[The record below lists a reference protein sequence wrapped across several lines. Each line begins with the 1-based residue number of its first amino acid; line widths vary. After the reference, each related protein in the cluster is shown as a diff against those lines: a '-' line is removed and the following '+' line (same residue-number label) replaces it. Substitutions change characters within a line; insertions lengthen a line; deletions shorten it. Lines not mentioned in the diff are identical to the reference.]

1 MREGLGVLDVGCGTG
16 DDVRA
21 MAQIVGPSGR
31 ACGVDASAA
40 MIAEAQKRGVSA
52 NVSFAQADAGVLPF
66 DDAAF
71 DAVRAERLFQH
82 LIKPEGAAA
91 ELRRVTRAGGKV
103 FLIDPDWE
111 TLVVAGADAR
121 ITRQITSALV
131 EGVANP
137 FAGRN
142 ALGLLRRAGFRTVV
156 ASAIASAP
164 PLATA
169 YELFLGSAVDLALN
183 ARHISREEAA
193 TWLANLTEA
202 EQHGEFFCAVLS
214 VATLATA

>member
-1 MREGLGVLDVGCGTG
+1 
-16 DDVRA
+16 
-21 MAQIVGPSGR
+21 
-31 ACGVDASAA
+31 
-40 MIAEAQKRGVSA
+40 MIAEAQKRGVPA

-66 DDAAF
+66 ADAAF

-82 LIKPEGAAA
+82 LIQPERAAS

-193 TWLANLTEA
+193 TWLANLTDA
-202 EQHGEFFCAVLS
+202 ERHGEFFCAVLS